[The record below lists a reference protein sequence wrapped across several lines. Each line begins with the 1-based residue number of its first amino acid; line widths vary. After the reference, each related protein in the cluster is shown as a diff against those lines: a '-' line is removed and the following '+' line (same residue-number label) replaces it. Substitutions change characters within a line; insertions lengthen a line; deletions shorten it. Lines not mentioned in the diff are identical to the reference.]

1 MKNKKI
7 FSSILLL
14 CCLLACFMAG
24 LTACKS
30 EDFIPF
36 YEEPKKKGPQF
47 LEGALDTVYVDETVV
62 LTEYID
68 YDYNSDYTVV
78 MTDENGVEQDL
89 TYEVIWYSEVPGKF
103 TLTYT
108 IKSGKNKGKSTF
120 DLNVIYPDL
129 EFQYSLQYQPYSVGD
144 TIDFEEYFA
153 NMNVWTSIEGTVVS
167 MDSVEVDDEEIDLS
181 NSDSFTISS
190 RSDHTFKFSAKA
202 LDGQVV
208 EGREVIS
215 IKYIDQQYLQELT
228 DMGITLNGDLYVER
242 GNFTLVE
249 ASYANGN
256 NLILQRANG
265 PHYSP
270 YVAYEGEY
278 GIGSYVKVDFTGK
291 NMPIFSF
298 FRDDDYTTSLFDG
311 SKGVIFT
318 GGLKNNTGGVNHPE
332 MSKTGMLYGPY
343 MLHKP
348 DETFGANFKDT
359 GYLGDSTGTINDTD
373 PHPISL
379 QGLKDGVKYR
389 MMIGFSKIEKTTA
402 THLFTKEPN
411 IQSVRLTLTCA
422 LLNLD
427 TMQMVTKFN
436 MTTYAIQALGFE
448 EIIPTDIEDNE
459 FFKGNIV
466 LYGNYGDRTVLDKI
480 YPIVTDKTK
489 TFEQVFA
496 EDLQYSQFK
505 SGARTF
511 VVGSSYQMKVSD
523 YVDTTKQGYKFYYTD
538 GEGVVH
544 NVTGEKVTISKPGSY
559 LLYYSDGKNLCATL
573 PFTLADLSASV
584 QNWITTNNMNLHGV
598 ATITEDKKVVLDA
611 GTMLEGASVT
621 GPNPGTLINQSYVAF
636 NGEYS
641 FNDFLVLD
649 FTGKNM
655 PEVAFFAQ
663 NYNNSM
669 YYQDGG
675 KSGIVFTNGITNY
688 NGEIA
693 TGVLGDGKYVNIDS
707 PRMVENPNDSWY
719 KMGGNVDSK
728 LARANLK
735 DGVKYRVIIWYETGS
750 DHGANGIKIKWRLYD
765 RETNTLLEEK
775 AIHTYAFYNGG
786 THSGGKVSGM
796 THADLKGAI
805 VLYGKFG
812 VGLTIDKLWG
822 VYEDTTI
829 DSVLSTLGAQL
840 DIIRNKQT
848 QFV

>member
-1 MKNKKI
+1 MSKKKI

-14 CCLLACFMAG
+14 CCMLTCLFAG
-24 LTACKS
+24 LTACKG

-36 YEEPKKKGPQF
+36 VEEEKKKGPQF
-47 LEGALDTVYVDETVV
+47 LEGALDTVYVDDTVV
-62 LTEYID
+62 LTEYIE
-68 YDYNSDYTVV
+68 YDYNLDYKVTI
-78 MTDENGVEQDL
+78 TGEDGVEQDL
-89 TYEVIWYSEVPGKF
+89 TYEVVWYSEVPGKF
-103 TLTYT
+103 IITYT
-108 IKSGKNKGKSTF
+108 ILSGRQKGTATF
-120 DLNVIYPDL
+120 ELNVIYPDL
-129 EFQYSLQYQPYSVGD
+129 EFQYSLQYKPYNVGD
-144 TIDFEEYFA
+144 TINFDDYFA
-153 NMNVWTSIEGTVVS
+153 DMNVWTSIEGTVVS
-167 MDSVEVDDEEIDLS
+167 MDSVVVDGVEIDLS
-181 NSDSFTISS
+181 NEESYTIES

-202 LDGQVV
+202 TDGQVI

-215 IKYIDQQYLQELT
+215 IKYVDPQYLQELT
-228 DMGITLNGDLYVER
+228 DMGISLSGDLYVER

-249 ASYANGN
+249 GSYANGN

-311 SKGVIFT
+311 SKGLIFT
-318 GGLKNNTGGVNHPE
+318 GGFKNNTGGVNHPE

-348 DETFGANFKDT
+348 DESFSVNYRDT
-359 GYLGDSTGTINDTD
+359 GYLGDSTGKINGTD

-379 QGLKDGVKYR
+379 QGLKDGTKYR
-389 MMIGFSKIEKTTA
+389 MMIGFSKIEKTSA

-411 IQSVRLTLTCA
+411 IQSVKLTLSCA

-427 TMQMVTKFN
+427 TMQMVTKFT

-448 EIIPTDIEDNE
+448 DIIPADIEDNE

-496 EDLQYSQFK
+496 DDLQYSQFK
-505 SGARTF
+505 SGAKTF
-511 VVGSSYQMKVSD
+511 VLGTSYQMNVSD

-538 GEGVVH
+538 ADGVVH
-544 NVTGEKVTISKPGSY
+544 NVNGTTANFTKPGSY
-559 LLYYSDGKNLCATL
+559 ILYYSDGTNLCGTL
-573 PFTLADLSASV
+573 PFTLANLSSGV
-584 QNWITTNNMNLHGV
+584 QAWINQDNINLHGV
-598 ATITEDKKVVLDA
+598 GTITESKQVVLNA
-611 GTMLEGASVT
+611 GTMLEGASPS
-621 GPNPGTLINQSYVAF
+621 GPNPGNLINQSYIAF
-636 NGEYS
+636 DGEYS
-641 FNDFLVLD
+641 FNDYLVFD

-669 YYQDGG
+669 YQQDGG
-675 KSGIVFTNGITNY
+675 KHGIVFANGITNY
-688 NGEIA
+688 KGEI
-693 TGVLGDGKYVNIDS
+693 VSNILGGGKYVNIDS
-707 PRMVENPNDSWY
+707 PNMMYNPNDSWY
-719 KMGGNVDSK
+719 KMGGNVESL
-728 LARANLK
+728 LARANLV
-735 DGVKYRVIIWYETGS
+735 DGTRYRVVMWYEAGS
-750 DHGANGIKIKWRLYD
+750 DHGANGIKIKWRLYNLD
-765 RETNTLLEEK
+765 TNELLEAKE
-775 AIHTYAFYNGG
+775 IHTYGFYNGG
-786 THSGGKVSGM
+786 THAGGKVSGK

-812 VGLTIDKLWG
+812 VELTIDKLWG
-822 VYEDTTI
+822 VYEDTNI
-829 DSVLSTLGAQL
+829 DGVLSSLGM
-840 DIIRNKQT
+840 N
-848 QFV
+848 

>member
-1 MKNKKI
+1 MKKKNI

-78 MTDENGVEQDL
+78 ITDENGVEQDL

-120 DLNVIYPDL
+120 DINVVYPDL
-129 EFQYSLQYQPYSVGD
+129 EFQYSLQYKPYNLGD
-144 TIDFEEYFA
+144 TIDFDDYFA
-153 NMNVWTSIEGTVVS
+153 DMNVWTSIEGTVVS
-167 MDSVEVDDEEIDLS
+167 MDSVEVDGVEVDLS
-181 NSDSFTISS
+181 GSDSYTIAS

-228 DMGITLNGDLYVER
+228 DMDITLNGDLYVER

-270 YVAYEGEY
+270 YVAYNGDY
-278 GIGSYVKVDFTGK
+278 GIGSYVKIDFTGR

-298 FRDDDYTTSLFDG
+298 FRDDDYSSSIFDG

-318 GGLKNNTGGVNHPE
+318 GGFKNNNGAVQHPQLSKGGY
-332 MSKTGMLYGPY
+332 LYGPN

-348 DETFGANFKDT
+348 DEAFNSQYKDSA
-359 GYLGDSTGTINDTD
+359 YLADAVSLGDGN

-379 QGLKDGVKYR
+379 QGLKDGTKYR

-402 THLFTKEPN
+402 THLFTKKPN
-411 IQSVRLTLTCA
+411 IDSVKLTLNCA

-427 TMQMVTKFN
+427 TMQLVTKFN
-436 MTTYAIQALGFE
+436 MSTYALQALGFE
-448 EIIPTDIEDNE
+448 GVIPTYEEYLQDDSY
-459 FFKGNIV
+459 FKGNIV
-466 LYGNYGDRTVLDKI
+466 LYGNYGERTVFDKI
-480 YPIVTDKTK
+480 YPIITDTTK
-489 TFEQVFA
+489 TFEEVFA
-496 EDLQYSQFK
+496 EDLQYSKFK
-505 SGARTF
+505 SGAKTF
-511 VVGSSYQMKVSD
+511 VLGTSCELNVSD
-523 YVDTTKQGYKFYYTD
+523 YVDTTKDGYKFYYTD
-538 GEGVVH
+538 GAGVIH
-544 NVTGEKVTISKPGSY
+544 NVTGDKFTISEPGSY
-559 LLYYSDGKNLCATL
+559 IFYYSDGKNLCGTL
-573 PFTLADLSASV
+573 PFTLANLSASV
-584 QNWITTNNMNLHGV
+584 QSWLTTNNMNLHGV
-598 ATITEDKKVVLDA
+598 STVTEDKKVVMGA

-621 GPNPGTLINQSYVAF
+621 GPNPGALINQSYVAF

-675 KSGIVFTNGITNY
+675 KSGIVFANGITNY

-707 PRMVENPNDSWY
+707 PRMMENPNDSWY

-728 LARANLK
+728 LARANLE
-735 DGVKYRVIIWYETGS
+735 DGVKYRVIIWYETES
-750 DHGANGIKIKWRLYD
+750 DHGAYGIKIKWRLYN
-765 RETNTLLEEK
+765 RETNVLLEEK
-775 AIHTYAFYNGG
+775 EIHTYGFYNGG
-786 THSGGKVSGM
+786 THAGGKVSGM

-829 DSVLSTLGAQL
+829 DSVLSTLGA
-840 DIIRNKQT
+840 
-848 QFV
+848 